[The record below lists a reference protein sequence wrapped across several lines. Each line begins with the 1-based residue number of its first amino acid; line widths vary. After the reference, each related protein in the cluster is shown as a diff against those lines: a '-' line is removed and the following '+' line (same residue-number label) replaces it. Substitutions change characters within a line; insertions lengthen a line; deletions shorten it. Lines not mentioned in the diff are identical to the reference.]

1 MKTENERS
9 FIQDHPDDQNL
20 KLEKLKMDLYN
31 MRDNLEMMEML
42 LKSNQADRIK
52 AYLPELKRT
61 IFELEY
67 HSLTTE

>member
-9 FIQDHPDDQNL
+9 FIQDNPDDQNL